1 MVTITTRE
9 ELKDLELFQLRKLL
23 NLICKETNMMTHTEL
38 KQVILEYMR
47 DLYKMEYIGGLD
59 IESLDPVGYKVS
71 FNFDR
76 SEMPLVIIADL
87 PDEEFLPFIKEE
99 LRSRKLQRVKY
110 YNATKL
116 PPEQHNLCYEREG
129 IDRQDKR
136 GYCGTCI

>member
-1 MVTITTRE
+1 
-9 ELKDLELFQLRKLL
+9 
-23 NLICKETNMMTHTEL
+23 MTHTEL
-38 KQVILEYMR
+38 KQVILGYMR
-47 DLYKMEYIGGLD
+47 DLYKMEYIGGLE
-59 IESLDPVGYKVS
+59 IQNLDPVGYKVS

-116 PPEQHNLCYEREG
+116 PPEQHNLCYERKRT
-129 IDRQDKR
+129 DRQNER

>member
-1 MVTITTRE
+1 
-9 ELKDLELFQLRKLL
+9 
-23 NLICKETNMMTHTEL
+23 
-38 KQVILEYMR
+38 MR

-136 GYCGTCI
+136 GYYGTCI

>member
-1 MVTITTRE
+1 LVTITTRE